1 MLQKEWPVLIVDDEP
16 DVLAVTRLVLKDVHV
31 DGVPL
36 KLQTATSKAE
46 AIQLFSDAPGPPGA
60 PSYAV
65 ALIDVVMETP
75 TAGLEVC
82 DFVRNNLKN
91 KSVQLF
97 IRTGQAGLAPER
109 AVVDRYDVN
118 GYFTKVESTDDKL
131 YSMVKTGVRQN
142 EYLVNSQVFF
152 RILTS
157 VAGQPR
163 PSIERMLGAYGVFLH
178 QNKVSVGIVADGSVL
193 SAIGYDRSEVLPECQ
208 RLAGSEG
215 TQLSAAGDV
224 AIYQDRTALFKSA
237 DGDYLIYR
245 NVSPPSPSLQ
255 LLHISYLKVLASL
268 AKAGAGAQQSRTA
281 V

>member
-16 DVLAVTRLVLKDVHV
+16 DVVAVTRLVLKDVLV

-36 KLQTATSKAE
+36 KLQTASSKAE
-46 AIQLFSDAPGPPGA
+46 AAQLFSAAPGPPGA
-60 PSYAV
+60 PSFAV
-65 ALIDVVMETP
+65 ALIDVVMESP
-75 TAGLEVC
+75 TAGLELC

-91 KSVQLF
+91 KAAQLF

-109 AVVDRYDVN
+109 AVVDRYDIN

-152 RILTS
+152 RMLTT

-163 PSIERMLGAYGVFLH
+163 ATIERMLGAYGVFLH
-178 QNKVSVGIVADGSVL
+178 QNQVSIGIITDGSVL
-193 SAIGYDRSEVLPECQ
+193 SAIGYSRDEILPECL
-208 RLAGSEG
+208 RMEGLEG
-215 TQLSAAGDV
+215 TPLSADGDL
-224 AIYQDRTALFKSA
+224 ATYHDRTALFKSA
-237 DGDYLIYR
+237 AGDYLIYR
-245 NVSPPSPSLQ
+245 NVSPPSPALQ
-255 LLHISYLKVLASL
+255 LLHISYLKLVATLAR
-268 AKAGAGAQQSRTA
+268 AGASAPQLRNA

>member
-1 MLQKEWPVLIVDDEP
+1 MLQKEWRILIVDDEP
-16 DVLAVTRLVLKDVHV
+16 DVLAVTRLVLKDVQV

-46 AIQLFSDAPGPPGA
+46 AIQLLSDAPGPPGL
-60 PSYAV
+60 PSFAV
-65 ALIDVVMETP
+65 ALIDVVMESP

-91 KSVQLF
+91 KTTQLF

-131 YSMVKTGVRQN
+131 YSLVKTGIRQN

-152 RILTS
+152 GILTR

-163 PSIERMLGAYGVFLH
+163 PTIEQMLGAYGVFLH
-178 QNKVSVGIVADGSVL
+178 QNQVSVGIVADGSVL
-193 SAIGYDRSEVLPECQ
+193 SAIGYDRAEVLPECQ
-208 RLAGSEG
+208 RLEVLESTPLSSEG
-215 TQLSAAGDV
+215 DIAV
-224 AIYQDRTALFKSA
+224 YQDRTALFKSA
-237 DGDYLIYR
+237 EGDYSIYR
-245 NVSPPSPSLQ
+245 NVSPPSPALQ
-255 LLHISYLKVLASL
+255 LLHISYLKLLALL
-268 AKAGAGAQQSRTA
+268 AKAGTPAPQSRT
-281 V
+281 VV

>member
-16 DVLAVTRLVLKDVHV
+16 DVLAVTRLVLKDVQV

-46 AIQLFSDAPGPPGA
+46 AIQLLSEAPGPPGL
-60 PSYAV
+60 PSFAV

-91 KSVQLF
+91 KTTQLF

-109 AVVDRYDVN
+109 VVVDRYDVN

-131 YSMVKTGVRQN
+131 YSLVKTGIRQN

-152 RILTS
+152 RVLTR

-163 PSIERMLGAYGVFLH
+163 PTIERLLGAYGVFLH
-178 QNKVSVGIVADGSVL
+178 QNQVSVGIVAGGSVL
-193 SAIGYDRSEVLPECQ
+193 SAIGYDRSEVLAECR
-208 RLAGSEG
+208 RLEAFDS
-215 TQLSAAGDV
+215 TALSAEGDIAV
-224 AIYQDRTALFKSA
+224 YHDRTALFKTA
-237 DGDYLIYR
+237 EGDYSVYR
-245 NVSPPSPSLQ
+245 NVSPPGPALQ
-255 LLHISYLKVLASL
+255 LLHVSYLKLLASL
-268 AKAGAGAQQSRTA
+268 AKAGTPSARSSST

>member
-16 DVLAVTRLVLKDVHV
+16 DVLAVTRLVLKDVRV

-46 AIQLFSDAPGPPGA
+46 AVQLLSEAPGPPGA
-60 PSYAV
+60 PSFAV

-75 TAGLEVC
+75 TAGLDVC

-91 KSVQLF
+91 KAVQLF

-118 GYFTKVESTDDKL
+118 GYFTKVDSTDDKL
-131 YSMVKTGVRQN
+131 YSMVKTGVRQH

-152 RILTS
+152 RILTT

-163 PSIERMLGAYGVFLH
+163 PSIERMLGAYGVFVH
-178 QNKVSVGIVADGSVL
+178 QNQVSVGIVTGGSVL
-193 SAIGYDRSEVLPECQ
+193 SAIGYDRSEVLAECQ
-208 RLAGSEG
+208 RLEGSEG
-215 TQLSAAGDV
+215 TQLSTSGDV

-237 DGDYLIYR
+237 EGDYLIFR
-245 NVSPPSPSLQ
+245 NVSPPNPALQ
-255 LLHISYLKVLASL
+255 LLHMSYLKLLATLS
-268 AKAGAGAQQSRTA
+268 KAGASAPQSRSA

>member
-16 DVLAVTRLVLKDVHV
+16 DVLAVTRLVLKDVRV

-36 KLQTATSKAE
+36 KLQTASSKAE
-46 AIQLFSDAPGPPGA
+46 AIQLLSDAPGPPGA

-82 DFVRNNLKN
+82 EFVRNNLKN
-91 KSVQLF
+91 KAAQLF

-152 RILTS
+152 RILTT

-163 PSIERMLGAYGVFLH
+163 PTIERMLGAYGVFLH
-178 QNKVSVGIVADGSVL
+178 QNQVSVGIVVDGSVL
-193 SAIGYDRSEVLPECQ
+193 SAIGYDRAEVVPECQ
-208 RLAGSEG
+208 RLEGSEA
-215 TQLSAAGDV
+215 TQLSASGDV
-224 AIYQDRTALFKSA
+224 AVYQDRTAMFKSA
-237 DGDYLIYR
+237 EGDYLIYR
-245 NVSPPSPSLQ
+245 NVSPPSPALQ
-255 LLHISYLKVLASL
+255 LLHISYLKLLATL
-268 AKAGAGAQQSRTA
+268 AKAGASAPQSRSA

>member
-16 DVLAVTRLVLKDVHV
+16 DVLAVTRLVLRDVRV

-46 AIQLFSDAPGPPGA
+46 AIQLLSDAPGPPGA
-60 PSYAV
+60 PSFAV

-91 KSVQLF
+91 KAVQLF

-131 YSMVKTGVRQN
+131 YSMVKTGVRQH

-163 PSIERMLGAYGVFLH
+163 PAIERMLGAYGVFLH
-178 QNKVSVGIVADGSVL
+178 QNQVSVGIVADGSVL
-193 SAIGYDRSEVLPECQ
+193 SAIGYDRSEVVPECQ
-208 RLAGSEG
+208 RLEASEG
-215 TQLSAAGDV
+215 TQLSTSGDM

-237 DGDYLIYR
+237 EGDYLIFR
-245 NVSPPSPSLQ
+245 NVSPPNPALQ
-255 LLHISYLKVLASL
+255 LLHMSYLKLLATL
-268 AKAGAGAQQSRTA
+268 AKAGASAPQSRS
-281 V
+281 VV

>member
-16 DVLAVTRLVLKDVHV
+16 DVLAVTRLVLKDVQV

-36 KLQTATSKAE
+36 KLQTATSKTE
-46 AIQLFSDAPGPPGA
+46 AMQLFADAPGPPGA
-60 PSYAV
+60 PSFAV
-65 ALIDVVMETP
+65 ALIDVVMESP
-75 TAGLEVC
+75 TAGLELC

-152 RILTS
+152 RMLTA

-163 PSIERMLGAYGVFLH
+163 ATIERMLGMYGVFLH
-178 QNKVSVGIVADGSVL
+178 QNQVSIGIVVDGSVL
-193 SAIGYDRSEVLPECQ
+193 SAIGYERGDVLRECQ
-208 RLAGSEG
+208 RLEAVEG
-215 TQLSAAGDV
+215 TRLSDSGDIAV
-224 AIYQDRTALFKSA
+224 FQDRNALFKSA
-237 DGDYLIYR
+237 DGDYLMYR
-245 NVSPPSPSLQ
+245 NVSPPSPAQQ
-255 LLHISYLKVLASL
+255 LLHISYLKLLATL
-268 AKAGAGAQQSRTA
+268 ARAGAAASRSRPA